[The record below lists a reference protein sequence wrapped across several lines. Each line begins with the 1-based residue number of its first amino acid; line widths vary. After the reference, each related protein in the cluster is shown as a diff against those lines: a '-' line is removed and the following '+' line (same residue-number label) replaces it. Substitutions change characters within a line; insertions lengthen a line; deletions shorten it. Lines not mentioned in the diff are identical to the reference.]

1 MRGAVVGAL
10 AALLSL
16 SGLSLSGL
24 SAAKA
29 ADLTP
34 APLLKAP
41 SYIPA
46 QFMWTG
52 FYVGASVGWGFG
64 SSSFNDPYPLA
75 LVAAGSP
82 RLSGL
87 LLGGVTGI
95 NYQIGSVVIGFEGD
109 FTGSWAKGSV
119 TDAAGNFLTTE
130 VMWTSTVAA
139 RFGWAFDRLLIYG
152 KGGGAFDQDRNTA
165 ALPNGA
171 NDMGSTYRAGWD
183 LGAGAEYAVTDHL
196 IVRLA
201 YDYMKFPSKDIT
213 FQGNALGTPVNS
225 SVGVTLNQIKGI
237 IEYKF

>member
-1 MRGAVVGAL
+1 MRGAVVGVL
-10 AALLSL
+10 AALVSL
-16 SGLSLSGL
+16 SGVP
-24 SAAKA
+24 AAKA
-29 ADLTP
+29 ADMTP
-34 APLLKAP
+34 APLVKAP

-64 SSSFNDPYPLA
+64 SSSFNDPFPA
-75 LVAAGSP
+75 TVAAGSP

-95 NYQIGSVVIGFEGD
+95 NYQIGSVVIGAEGD

-119 TDAAGNFLTTE
+119 TDAARNFLNTE

-165 ALPNGA
+165 ALPNGS
-171 NDMGSTYRAGWD
+171 NDIGSTYRAGWD
-183 LGAGAEYAVTDHL
+183 LGAGAEYAVTEHM
-196 IVRLA
+196 IVRIA
-201 YDYMKFPSKDIT
+201 YDYMKFPSKNIT
-213 FQGNALGTPVNS
+213 FQGSALVNGQIVSPLNS
-225 SVGVTLNQIKGI
+225 SVGVTLNEIKGVL
-237 IEYKF
+237 EYKF